1 MSLKTAPS
9 DIMDSSG
16 TSVSSSV
23 AGQVSLSSADGVFL
37 FDGLWGRGGSDEE
50 ADAISF
56 WLNKVILVESCLMI
70 VSYFSSLAV
79 TSISEESRTL

>member
-1 MSLKTAPS
+1 
-9 DIMDSSG
+9 MDSSG

-23 AGQVSLSSADGVFL
+23 AGQGVFL